1 MVPTGLRW
9 RAARVLAP
17 FLAAAVLILGLAA
30 AESAAQ
36 SATPGFSPAFRVR
49 GRVDNPKTYRLADL
63 QAKPAHTVDVSFQGP
78 GGIQHHSFTGALL
91 SDIVAI
97 AAPRYDAARKN
108 DFLRW
113 TARVHATD
121 NYEVVVAFGEFDRNF
136 ENKQVLLAYAD
147 NGQLLTDT
155 GFARLVV
162 PDDIRGGRYVSN
174 VNLIALNPPLRGP
187 IFPFPSLQ
195 EDD

>member
-1 MVPTGLRW
+1 MALTGLRLHG
-9 RAARVLAP
+9 ARVLAP
-17 FLAAAVLILGLAA
+17 FVAAALLILALAAS
-30 AESAAQ
+30 ESVAQ
-36 SATPGFSPAFRVR
+36 SATPGVSHSFRLG

-63 QAKPAHTVDVSFQGP
+63 QARPAHTVSVSFIGP
-78 GGIQHHSFTGALL
+78 GGLQSHSFTGALL
-91 SDIVAI
+91 SDLVAA
-97 AAPRYDAARKN
+97 AAPQFDTARKN

-121 NYEVVVAFGEFDRNF
+121 NYEVVVAFGEFDPHF
-136 ENKQVLLAYAD
+136 ENKQVLIAYAD

-174 VNLIALNPPLRGP
+174 VNLIALNPPSRGG
-187 IFPFPSLQ
+187 IIPFPSRL